1 MGSSKREIELE
12 EQLKDAGNL
21 LLNPPSPVDE
31 VINLLDVKISPFVF
45 VFYYLFMYLFL
56 IFLCFEFY
64 YFLFGQ
70 MGLCCLSI
78 NFL

>member
-31 VINLLDVKISPFVF
+31 VINLLDVKIPPFVF
-45 VFYYLFMYLFL
+45 VLYYLFMYLFL

-64 YFLFGQ
+64 YLLFGQ
-70 MGLCCLSI
+70 MGLSL
-78 NFL
+78 FVD